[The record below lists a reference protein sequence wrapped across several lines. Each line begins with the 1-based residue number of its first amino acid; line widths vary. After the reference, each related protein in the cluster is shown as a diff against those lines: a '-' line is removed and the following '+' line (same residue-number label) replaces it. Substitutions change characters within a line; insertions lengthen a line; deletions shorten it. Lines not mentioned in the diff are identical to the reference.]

1 MTLSFE
7 KIFPTEEERYEKYIW
22 LIKLSIIA
30 NICAYIA
37 IILLDAGA
45 IKLMQVVKIVLGAV
59 IYIILLQTAWKSRA
73 LHFISAFGFVPPVVL
88 P

>member
-22 LIKLSIIA
+22 LIKLTIIA

-37 IILLDAGA
+37 IILADADA
-45 IKLMQVVKIVLGAV
+45 MKLMRVVKFVLWIV
-59 IYIILLQTAWKSRA
+59 IYIVLLQTAWKSRA
-73 LHFISAFGFVPPVVL
+73 C
-88 P
+88 

>member
-22 LIKLSIIA
+22 LIKLTIIA

-37 IILLDAGA
+37 IILADADA
-45 IKLMQVVKIVLGAV
+45 IRDEVSTDTDYEYHQNK
-59 IYIILLQTAWKSRA
+59 
-73 LHFISAFGFVPPVVL
+73 
-88 P
+88 